1 MVCLQETGSR
11 SSCQMAPTMNRRLDQ
26 ENPKQ
31 FSLILSRDVL
41 DMSEWIMQSIIA
53 PWNYGLR
60 LTMSL
65 RDTENTGV
73 AGGLR
78 CKIYGCERTDRTALW
93 KRGQNTMFCLR
104 LGPHGT
110 ILEILWF
117 QLKLYQSL
125 FYSPKLWL
133 TVHVW
138 KRPIGCWQLSIKFHL
153 KALRQVCLLA
163 SVLTRQKF
171 VLSCVL

>member
-1 MVCLQETGSR
+1 
-11 SSCQMAPTMNRRLDQ
+11 MAPTMNRRLDQ

-60 LTMSL
+60 LTTSL

-78 CKIYGCERTDRTALW
+78 CKIYGCERADRTALW

-125 FYSPKLWL
+125 FYSPKPKLTINVLTLRAHSARVKEAHWLL
-133 TVHVW
+133 TVVN
-138 KRPIGCWQLSIKFHL
+138 KVSFESSETGLFTSIDANKTEVY
-153 KALRQVCLLA
+153 AILRA
-163 SVLTRQKF
+163 ETS
-171 VLSCVL
+171 